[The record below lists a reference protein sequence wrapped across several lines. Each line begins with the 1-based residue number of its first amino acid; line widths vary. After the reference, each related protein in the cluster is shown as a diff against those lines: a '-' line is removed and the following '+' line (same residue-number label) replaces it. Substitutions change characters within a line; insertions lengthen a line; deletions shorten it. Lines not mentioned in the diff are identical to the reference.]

1 MFIKEPTKGMR
12 DILPAEM
19 EIREYLLNKLKKT
32 YASFG
37 FSQIETP
44 CVEHI
49 ENLTNKQGGENE
61 KLIFK
66 VMKRGEKLAESLE
79 GASIDELVDSGLR
92 YDLTVPLSRYYASN
106 SANLNLPFKAMQTG
120 SVWRADRPQKGR
132 YRQFTQCDID
142 ILGDPTNAA
151 EIELICATSTF
162 LAEVGVNGCTVMI
175 NDRRILSAMA
185 RAAGFPEEEFS
196 RVFII
201 LDKFDKIGEAGIEKE
216 LNEANYDAEAV
227 AKYMEIFRG
236 VMAASDRFAYLLE
249 AVGGSIEEGVIE
261 NIRDICES
269 VATISEG
276 SINLD
281 SVEVRLDEFICLEK
295 SKYRLIAVVSKKLA
309 FLGNSLG
316 IDGVRLDRSRYT
328 VRYCSCND
336 QRNEKFIS
344 ACHIGDKEDRRHWSL
359 HDTGHQTSH
368 ADKHEILLW
377 HHPGA
382 SDKIDCPGYHES
394 CDGSDEKSRTECS
407 SDSAAGISERHREHF
422 QQKNQHKEDR
432 NQPCLIKEEV
442 KDRLSLQ
449 VDSASIQEFLKV
461 YISLSEKRRE
471 KEDEDTEADC

>member
-19 EIREYLLNKLKKT
+19 EIREYLLTKLKKT

-66 VMKRGEKLAESLE
+66 VMKRGEKLQESIE

-92 YDLTVPLSRYYASN
+92 YDLTVPLSRYYANN

-201 LDKFDKIGEAGIEKE
+201 LDKFDKIGESGIEKE
-216 LNEANYDAEAV
+216 LREAEYSPEAV
-227 AKYMEIFRG
+227 DTI
-236 VMAASDRFAYLLE
+236 
-249 AVGGSIEEGVIE
+249 
-261 NIRDICES
+261 IC
-269 VATISEG
+269 
-276 SINLD
+276 
-281 SVEVRLDEFICLEK
+281 
-295 SKYRLIAVVSKKLA
+295 
-309 FLGNSLG
+309 
-316 IDGVRLDRSRYT
+316 
-328 VRYCSCND
+328 
-336 QRNEKFIS
+336 
-344 ACHIGDKEDRRHWSL
+344 
-359 HDTGHQTSH
+359 
-368 ADKHEILLW
+368 
-377 HHPGA
+377 
-382 SDKIDCPGYHES
+382 CP
-394 CDGSDEKSRTECS
+394 CR
-407 SDSAAGISERHREHF
+407 
-422 QQKNQHKEDR
+422 
-432 NQPCLIKEEV
+432 
-442 KDRLSLQ
+442 
-449 VDSASIQEFLKV
+449 
-461 YISLSEKRRE
+461 
-471 KEDEDTEADC
+471 

>member
-19 EIREYLLNKLKKT
+19 EIREYLLGVLKRT

-66 VMKRGEKLAESLE
+66 VLKRGEKLQESIE
-79 GASIDELVDSGLR
+79 GASVDELVDSGLR

-142 ILGDPTNAA
+142 ILGDSTNAA

-216 LNEANYDAEAV
+216 LTEADYDPSAV
-227 AKYMEIFRG
+227 ARYMEIFRG
-236 VMAASDRFAYLLE
+236 VMGASDRFAYLLE
-249 AVGGSIEEGVIE
+249 AVGTSIEEGVIE
-261 NIRDICES
+261 NIRDICLA
-269 VATISEG
+269 VDTISEG

-281 SVEVRLDEFICLEK
+281 FDPTLVRGMSYYTGVIFEIKSEDFRGSSIAGGGRYDNMIGSFTGQKTPACGFSIGFERIVGALLDKKFKPDTRKEK
-295 SKYRLIAVVSKKLA
+295 TAVL
-309 FLGNSLG
+309 
-316 IDGVRLDRSRYT
+316 Y
-328 VRYCSCND
+328 
-336 QRNEKFIS
+336 
-344 ACHIGDKEDRRHWSL
+344 DK
-359 HDTGHQTSH
+359 
-368 ADKHEILLW
+368 
-377 HHPGA
+377 
-382 SDKIDCPGYHES
+382 
-394 CDGSDEKSRTECS
+394 
-407 SDSAAGISERHREHF
+407 
-422 QQKNQHKEDR
+422 
-432 NQPCLIKEEV
+432 
-442 KDRLSLQ
+442 RLSVADLALMQ
-449 VDSASIQEFLKV
+449 KYAMA
-461 YISLSEKRRE
+461 KRRE
-471 KEDEDTEADC
+471 GKVVLVQKMNKNVGFQKQKLEADGYTRFVDVRYPDEIIKVAEI